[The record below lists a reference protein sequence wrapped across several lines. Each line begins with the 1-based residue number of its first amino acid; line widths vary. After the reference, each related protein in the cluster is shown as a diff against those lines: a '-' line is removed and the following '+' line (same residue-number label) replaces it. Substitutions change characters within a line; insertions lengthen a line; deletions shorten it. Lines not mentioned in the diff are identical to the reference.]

1 MRWWAILAVATVTGC
16 GPAAI
21 ESGTPSRLEEDGPDS
36 CFAADHAA
44 LVGQPLSAFDQST
57 LDQPVRIIPPGGIVT
72 MEYSPRRLNV
82 DLDDGSNIV
91 RFWCG

>member
-1 MRWWAILAVATVTGC
+1 MRWLAILTVATVTGC
-16 GPAAI
+16 GPAVLENGA
-21 ESGTPSRLEEDGPDS
+21 PSRLEEEGPDS
-36 CFAADHAA
+36 CYAADHTE

-72 MEYSPRRLNV
+72 MEYNPRRLNV
-82 DLDDGSNIV
+82 DLDGNSTIV

>member
-1 MRWWAILAVATVTGC
+1 MRWWMILGLATLTAC
-16 GPAAI
+16 GPAVT
-21 ESGTPSRLEEDGPDS
+21 EPGVPSRAKEEGPDS

-44 LVGQPLSAFDQST
+44 LVGQPISAFDQSA

-72 MEYSPRRLNV
+72 MEYNPKRLNV
-82 DLDDGSNIV
+82 DLDSNDVIV

>member
-1 MRWWAILAVATVTGC
+1 MRWWAILTVATLVGC

-21 ESGTPSRLEEDGPDS
+21 EGGAPSRAEEEGPDS
-36 CFAADHAA
+36 CQAADHAA
-44 LVGQPLSAFDQST
+44 LVGQPLSAFNQDD

-82 DLDDGSNIV
+82 DLDGSNNIV